1 MSRNRVENR
10 AHLIYEH
17 LALHMGEGFTLR
29 QLCEDLDIQPGS
41 TTRSAIS
48 RARDLATE
56 AGLHFPP
63 AVPQNGHTYKVTK
76 LAADALDPTLHMG
89 RIRAGVAQRENTGVE
104 FMKRERAKLPPD
116 LRPIVTSYIEL
127 KDVIDKTQAQ
137 IQRSFDDAVIAFVKA
152 RREQRGGWDEEG
164 PAA

>member
-10 AHLIYEH
+10 AHLIYEY
-17 LALHMGEGFTLR
+17 LALNMGQGFTLP
-29 QLCEDLDIQPGS
+29 QLCEELDIQPGS

-63 AVPQNGHTYKVTK
+63 AVPQNGHTYRVTN

-89 RIRAGVAQRENTGVE
+89 RIRRGVTHRENTGVE
-104 FMKRERAKLPPD
+104 FMKRERSKLPPD
-116 LRPIVTSYIEL
+116 LKPIVTSYIEL
-127 KDVIDKTQAQ
+127 KEVIDKTQAQ
-137 IQRSFDDAVIAFVKA
+137 IQRSFDDAVLAFVKV
-152 RREQRGGWDEEG
+152 RRDQRADWPDDESS
-164 PAA
+164 A

>member
-10 AHLIYEH
+10 AHLIFEF
-17 LALHMGEGFTLR
+17 LASHMGEKFTLPE
-29 QLCEDLDIQPGS
+29 LCEELSIEPGS
-41 TTRSAIS
+41 TTRTAIR

-63 AVPQNGHTYKVTK
+63 AVPQNGMRYMVTN
-76 LAADALDPTLHMG
+76 LAADALDPTLQMG
-89 RIRAGVAQRENTGVE
+89 RIRSGVANRENTGVE

-137 IQRSFDDAVIAFVKA
+137 IQRSFDDAVLAFVKA
-152 RREQRGGWDEEG
+152 RREQRDGWEDD
-164 PAA
+164 A